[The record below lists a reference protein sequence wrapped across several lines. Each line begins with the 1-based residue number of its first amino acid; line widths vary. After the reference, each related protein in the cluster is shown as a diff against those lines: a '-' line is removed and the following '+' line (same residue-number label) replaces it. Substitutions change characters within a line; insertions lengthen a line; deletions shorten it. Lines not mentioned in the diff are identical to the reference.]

1 MRLTTQQKKMNR
13 IKKLVFRK
21 NVAYS
26 LNWLMSMV
34 VLYYV
39 VHLAVKVGI
48 YEVFDFSRVTL
59 VVVWSKLITMAIS
72 HTADKA
78 FWRVLAED
86 CAKYPF
92 ETTWIF

>member
-1 MRLTTQQKKMNR
+1 MRLTVQQKKMNR
-13 IKKLVFRK
+13 IKKLAFRK
-21 NVAYS
+21 NAAYF

-34 VLYYV
+34 VLAYV
-39 VHLAVKVGI
+39 INLSVKVGI
-48 YEVFDFSRVTL
+48 YETFDVSRITL
-59 VVVWSKLITMAIS
+59 VIVWGKLLTMFIS
-72 HTADKA
+72 HAADKV

>member
-1 MRLTTQQKKMNR
+1 MRLTLQQKKMNK
-13 IKKLVFRK
+13 IKKLAFRK
-21 NVAYS
+21 NVAYA

-34 VLYYV
+34 LLCYV
-39 VHLAVKVGI
+39 VHLTVKVGI
-48 YEVFDFSRVTL
+48 YEIFDFSRVTL
-59 VVVWSKLITMAIS
+59 VVVWSKLITMVIS
-72 HTADKA
+72 HAADKA